1 MPEVMVLPELTATP
15 IAGSDPALAA
25 ALAAAHLPVDDLT
38 DPGRNFF
45 VFTDASG
52 AIFGFGGYELPG
64 DQALIRSMVVP
75 ETARGR
81 GIGAA
86 ILAALLDRVTAAGAR
101 EAWLFT
107 KHAAPFFAHRG
118 FRARA
123 RYEVPPPVLATKQ
136 ASSVCPIT
144 AVVMSRPLPV

>member
-15 IAGSDPALAA
+15 IAGSDPALAE

-64 DQALIRSMVVP
+64 DLALIRSMVVP

-86 ILAALLDRVTAAGAR
+86 ILAALLERVTAAGAR

-144 AVVMSRPLPV
+144 AVVMSRQLPV

>member
-1 MPEVMVLPELTATP
+1 MPEVMVQPELTATP

-81 GIGAA
+81 GVGAA
-86 ILAALLDRVTAAGAR
+86 ILAALLERVTAAGAR

>member
-1 MPEVMVLPELTATP
+1 MPEVMVLPELTAQP
-15 IAGSDPALAA
+15 IPGTDPGLAA
-25 ALAAAHLPVDDLT
+25 ALTAAHLPVEDLA

-45 VFTDASG
+45 AFSDASG
-52 AIFGFGGYELPG
+52 AICGYGGYELPG
-64 DQALIRSMVVP
+64 DNALIRSLVVP
-75 ETARGR
+75 ETGR
-81 GIGAA
+81 GQGVGSAM
-86 ILAALLDRVTAAGAR
+86 LAALLEKVAAAGAR

-107 KHAAPFFAHRG
+107 KHAAPFFGHRG

-144 AVVMSRPLPV
+144 AVVMSRPLTA

>member
-25 ALAAAHLPVDDLT
+25 ALAEAHLPVDDLT

-64 DQALIRSMVVP
+64 DLALIRSMVVP

-86 ILAALLDRVTAAGAR
+86 ILAALLERVTAAGAR

>member
-15 IAGSDPALAA
+15 IAGSDPALAE

-64 DQALIRSMVVP
+64 DLALIRSMVVP

-86 ILAALLDRVTAAGAR
+86 ILAALLERVTAAGAR

-118 FRARA
+118 FHARA

-144 AVVMSRPLPV
+144 AVVMSRQLPV